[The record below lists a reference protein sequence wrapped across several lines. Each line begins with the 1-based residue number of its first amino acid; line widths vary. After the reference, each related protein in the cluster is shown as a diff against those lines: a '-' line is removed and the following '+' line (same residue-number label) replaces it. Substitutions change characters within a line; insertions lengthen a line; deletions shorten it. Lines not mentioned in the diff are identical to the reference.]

1 MSILDLFEE
10 EDTTARRRG
19 EHILVVDDERDVR
32 EGLGRLL
39 SLEGYEVTTAEN
51 GLVALERAKSR
62 RFDLV
67 LTDLRM
73 PLMGGVETLM
83 GLKQLHPG
91 MPVIVVTAYASDETA
106 TRCMGEGAYG
116 YVMKPFELDHLL
128 RVIRE
133 AVPTGKAAL
142 QEAS

>member
-1 MSILDLFEE
+1 MSILEFFEE
-10 EDTTARRRG
+10 EDTTVRRRG

-39 SLEGYEVTTAEN
+39 SLEGYDVTTAEN
-51 GLVALERAKSR
+51 GLVALERARCR

-83 GLKQLHPG
+83 GMKQLHPD
-91 MPVIVVTAYASDETA
+91 MPVVVVTGFASDETA
-106 TRCMGEGAYG
+106 TRCIREGAYG

-133 AVPTGKAAL
+133 AVPTGRVAL
-142 QEAS
+142 QGAS

>member
-1 MSILDLFEE
+1 MSILDFFEE
-10 EDTTARRRG
+10 EDATVKRRG

-39 SLEGYEVTTAEN
+39 FLEGYDVTMAEN

-73 PLMGGVETLM
+73 PLMGGVETLIGM
-83 GLKQLHPG
+83 KELHPD
-91 MPVIVVTAYASDETA
+91 MPVIVVTGFSPDETT
-106 TRCMGEGAYG
+106 TRCIREGAYG

-133 AVPTGKAAL
+133 AVPTGKVAL
-142 QEAS
+142 